1 MRRLTLRLLL
11 GISAAL
17 ALAACSGADLV
28 NGLTPKEG
36 YSLQADIAYGSGPR
50 HRIDLYLPE
59 EGEPKALVLFFYG
72 GSWERGERGD
82 YLFVGQAFASQGV
95 ALAVPDYRLYPE
107 VRFPVFL
114 EDAAAAVAWAKA
126 NHDLPVF
133 LVGHSAGAY
142 NAVMLALDDRWLGA
156 AGLKACG
163 DLAGVIGL
171 AGPYDFLPL
180 KDPDLKIIFGP
191 PEGRAATQP
200 ITYVTS
206 EAPPLLLLSGDAD
219 GVVDP
224 RNSTVLAARQR
235 AAGGEAAARLYEGL
249 GHIRIVGALSSP
261 LRNSAPVLEDILSF
275 IEAKRGAAGAAC

>member
-1 MRRLTLRLLL
+1 MKRLTLPLLL
-11 GISAAL
+11 GMPLAL
-17 ALAACSGADLV
+17 LLAACSGADVV

-36 YSLQADIAYGSGPR
+36 YSLQADIAYGSDPR
-50 HRIDLYLPE
+50 HRLDLYLPDA
-59 EGEPKALVLFFYG
+59 GQPKALVLFFYG

-107 VRFPVFL
+107 VRYPAFL
-114 EDAAAAVAWAKA
+114 EDSAAAVAWAKA
-126 NHDLPVF
+126 NHDLPIF

-142 NAVMLALDDRWLGA
+142 NAVMLALDERWLDG
-156 AGLKACG
+156 AGLSACG
-163 DLAGVIGL
+163 DLAGVVGL

-180 KDPDLKIIFGP
+180 KDRDLKDIFGP

-200 ITYVTS
+200 INYVTPK
-206 EAPPLLLLSGDAD
+206 APPLLLLSGDAD

-224 RNSTVLAARQR
+224 RNSTVLAAQQR
-235 AAGGEAAARLYEGL
+235 EAGGEAEARLYDGL

-261 LRNSAPVLEDILSF
+261 FRNTAPVLENILEF
-275 IEAKRGAAGAAC
+275 IEANRSTAGPAC